1 MFNVLPRR
9 GDEIQTPVV
18 QGFLR
23 PIDIEVVARKL
34 GLEAKGKERGALDKP
49 ESASA
54 ELDVIEQGIVREV
67 TDEWNWQGAELIH
80 QLSAYVQRLLGY
92 SIRSEAARLELAA
105 RDALSKLQAANH
117 RAVAD
122 LGPLREAFLASQQ
135 ELKGFR
141 ARNRLTRPP
150 RLPRGRWTA
159 FGLLFIFIAAESVLN
174 GVFFAKGSE
183 FGLVGGIGTAVG
195 ISFVNVVFAF
205 LLGLGPARWINL
217 RNVLLKF
224 LGVLVTVGGLVLI
237 GGIHVF
243 AAHLR
248 DAMASAGDERAAS
261 AAMDMALDTMARAPW
276 RLADYTTYYLFGL
289 GVLFALGAFWKGYR
303 FDDPYPSYGAM
314 ARREIG
320 AREEYSDAHSELFDD
335 LEEIKEATV
344 ALLDHGMRT
353 LPNYPQLAGNIRAER
368 AALLT
373 NFHAYEA
380 EIEQAINQLLAI
392 YRDANKQN
400 RNDSAPQYFARRWL
414 LPHSFLRGTNV
425 TSLIEE
431 TSEPE
436 PELGQ
441 VLVKLAEL
449 SQTVLK
455 SYDSLLLKYPH
466 PVDVKP

>member
-1 MFNVLPRR
+1 MFNVLRR
-9 GDEIQTPVV
+9 TGEEIQTPVV
-18 QGFLR
+18 QGFLK
-23 PIDIEVVARKL
+23 PIDIEVLARKL
-34 GLEAKGKERGALDKP
+34 GLEAEGKKRGALNRP

-54 ELDVIEQGIVREV
+54 ELDVIEQGIVRVV
-67 TDEWNWQGAELIH
+67 TEEWSWQGAELIN
-80 QLSAYVQRLLGY
+80 QLRAYAQRLLGY

-135 ELKGFR
+135 EMEGFR
-141 ARNRLTRPP
+141 DRNRLIRPP
-150 RLPRGRWTA
+150 RLPTGRWTT

-174 GVFFAKGSE
+174 GFFFAKGSE
-183 FGLVGGIGTAVG
+183 FGLVGGVGTAIG
-195 ISFVNVVFAF
+195 ISFVNVAFSF

-224 LGVLVTVGGLVLI
+224 LGVLFAVGGLALVVGL
-237 GGIHVF
+237 HVF

-248 DAMASAGDERAAS
+248 DAMASIGDERAAS
-261 AAMDMALDTMARAPW
+261 AAMDAALDTMARAPW

-373 NFHAYEA
+373 GFHAYEA
-380 EIEQAINQLLAI
+380 EIEQAVNQLLGI
-392 YRDANKQN
+392 YRDANKQS
-400 RNDSAPQYFARRWL
+400 RNNSAPQYFARKWL
-414 LPHSFLRGTNV
+414 LPHSFLRGTEV
-425 TSLIEE
+425 TSLIAEPP
-431 TSEPE
+431 EPE
-436 PELGQ
+436 PELSQ
-441 VLVKLAEL
+441 VLVKLGEL
-449 SQTVLK
+449 SQMVLK
-455 SYDSLLLKYPH
+455 SYDSLFLKYPH